1 MDIRRTVWNAS
12 HLAQKVEA
20 GGVAALVGGA
30 NGDASQFIML
40 EVDDSELTEDERQ
53 FLQRWA
59 EALQVPVS
67 VLIVRILSAAVDGDQ
82 YIQSRPED

>member
-1 MDIRRTVWNAS
+1 MAPTIN
-12 HLAQKVEA
+12 
-20 GGVAALVGGA
+20 
-30 NGDASQFIML
+30 ML
-40 EVDDSELTEDERQ
+40 EVDDSELTEDERE

-59 EALQVPVS
+59 EALQVPVP